1 MELPSEEDIF
11 LFDLQGFLHL
21 KNVLDLESRESLL
34 EKTLDYQSRDFDD
47 KWCTNETS
55 QRTKEISEQQIRLN
69 GLLRIDPIYDE
80 LISHSGVL
88 PYLQAFMNE
97 PQLINTWSIS
107 KTKGCPSAAWH
118 RGVNPT
124 DYYEQN
130 ELPKSRML
138 NVVWMLSDNGPG
150 DGNLAVIPASHKAN
164 YKLDWNKY
172 PEGELPGAQVIRAEA
187 GDVFLFSEATIH
199 HGESKNTE
207 GTRTNLYYNYMEKM
221 FNGMMY
227 SPEHNYHFC
236 MPETI
241 RQRFD
246 DSQKEMTK
254 WMALYANSSEKCP
267 PASWIK

>member
-1 MELPSEEDIF
+1 MTKILIDTYYVSEPFPEL
-11 LFDLQGFLHL
+11 HAL
-21 KNVLDLESRESLL
+21 KDQLLDLIAESDSSTMEMPPQYKQHSSPQN
-34 EKTLDYQSRDFDD
+34 TLS
-47 KWCTNETS
+47 KS
-55 QRTKEISEQQIRLN
+55 
-69 GLLRIDPIYDE
+69 PI
-80 LISHSGVL
+80 
-88 PYLQAFMNE
+88 N
-97 PQLINTWSIS
+97 
-107 KTKGCPSAAWH
+107 
-118 RGVNPT
+118 
-124 DYYEQN
+124 
-130 ELPKSRML
+130 
-138 NVVWMLSDNGPG
+138 
-150 DGNLAVIPASHKAN
+150 
-164 YKLDWNKY
+164 KLDWNKY